1 MRNEKVGFLYSLV
14 PGGFIEDLLATGLS
28 ENDIR
33 LMYMGDRVLF
43 DLLAKEY
50 RERIEYEYEQSLNLN
65 TYTFYLSS
73 NPKVQPSILEK
84 LLTYGL
90 VQVGKSKAD
99 PINFRQEWFNFRTKL
114 TLVSSDASSGLRVD
128 RKYNTHCTWV
138 YLYEDGKQIGKLF
151 EYGCKTG
158 KYPFFHFKSQPSI
171 LNPDY
176 R

>member
-14 PGGFIEDLLATGLS
+14 PGGFIEDLLARGLS

-43 DLLAKEY
+43 DVLAKEY
-50 RERIEYEYEQSLNLN
+50 RERIEYEYEQSLN

-73 NPKVQPSILEK
+73 NPKVQPNILAK
-84 LLTYGL
+84 LKDYGL
-90 VQVGKSKAD
+90 VQVGESKVE
-99 PINFRQEWFNFRTKL
+99 PTNFRQEWFTFRTEL
-114 TLVSSDASSGLRVD
+114 TLVSIDASSGLSVD
-128 RKYNTHCTWV
+128 RKSNTHCTWV
-138 YLYEDGKQIGKLF
+138 YLYEDGKKIAKLF
-151 EYGCKTG
+151 EYGHKTG
-158 KYPFFHFKSQPSI
+158 KYPFFHFKSQPLI